1 MIQPKIVTFYSYK
14 GGVGR
19 TMSLANVAFLAAL
32 DDCKVLV
39 MDWDMEAPGLA
50 YYFRGLHTAAEAKAL
65 KKSRGLLDIFWD
77 WSTEAEQAKSAED
90 VELLFNKVNSGAM
103 FSECVRPLIGSG
115 LFEKKIKLDYIS
127 AGGLTVGREQLYYED
142 ALSKF
147 SWGDFFDKYAGGAVL
162 EQLKVWAKSKYD
174 LILIDSRTGFADVAG
189 ICTMQMPDEVALC
202 FVLNRQNIDGIARVA
217 SAIRERREEEVVL
230 RAVPMRMR
238 VAGTESSEI
247 SDAKARAVSEL
258 VRVGG
263 FSPLAVQE
271 DIKSLAIPAIDNIPS
286 YETLAIFVAP
296 DPKFDQLTLNY
307 AQLASKLVGRSVSIP
322 TLKSETVDLVKR
334 RLLPRHATEEFLE
347 NLSTRDP
354 ESALSELQ
362 QLTQSAQ
369 ESIVNEEYLDPDY
382 VKALVRA
389 CDSVSDNQ
397 QDLAE
402 IISLKMAAIDLLRAL
417 AAIEPENWSM
427 PLENKLAEIVDFH
440 GYMLEHESQLAL
452 LEELDIILAGYSSIN
467 LKLRRIEHR
476 RKAAWIY
483 VDIKKVDA
491 IKRTIGEINALK
503 KDLAGLKLAQDQFE
517 EIVAIDVEV
526 CRLKAEIEILNG
538 SYQSAH
544 SYLTSALKLIENYSP
559 VTSAP
564 DVLSRI
570 KFSIHLRFTEL
581 PRPFVSVREA
591 ANHAVQAVSTGRAI
605 QRVVIRFLSLSK
617 VVIESGCDALTV
629 HYCEALFGGDNR
641 GRVQLG
647 NYYGRYPEQAVD
659 FFKIVRELVSVVI
672 KYEDRSRSF
681 AICTYFSEVASL
693 VLKGLIRR
701 RRTVGEKEWAL
712 LINEFE
718 LLTTLFDRV
727 GAHVE
732 THNSELEN
740 RLFVRAARPGSI
752 SGEDD

>member
-32 DDCKVLV
+32 DGYKVLV

-65 KKSRGLLDIFWD
+65 KKSPGLLNIFWD
-77 WSTEAEQAKSAED
+77 WSVEAERAQNTED
-90 VELLFNKVNSGAM
+90 VELLFEKVNSGSI
-103 FSECVRPLIGSG
+103 FEECVRPLIGPG
-115 LFEKKIKLDYIS
+115 LFDKNIKLDYIS
-127 AGGLTVGREQLYYED
+127 AGGLTVGNDQLYYED

-147 SWGDFFDKYAGGAVL
+147 SWGDFFDKHAGGAVL
-162 EQLKVWAKSKYD
+162 EQLKVWAKSKYN

-217 SAIRERREEEVVL
+217 SAIRERREEEVIL
-230 RAVPMRMR
+230 RAVPMRLR
-238 VAGTESSEI
+238 VAGTESSEV

-258 VRVGG
+258 VKIGG
-263 FSPLAVQE
+263 FSHLAVQE
-271 DIKSLAIPAIDNIPS
+271 DIKNLAIPAIDNIPS
-286 YETLAIFVAP
+286 YETLALFVAT

-307 AQLASKLVGRSVSIP
+307 AQLASELVGENINVP
-322 TLKSETVDLVKR
+322 VLKSETVDLVKR

-347 NLSTRDP
+347 KLSTRDP
-354 ESALSELQ
+354 ESALAELQ

-369 ESIVNEEYLDPDY
+369 ELIVNEEYLDPDY
-382 VKALVRA
+382 VRALVRA
-389 CDSVSDNQ
+389 CDSVSENLH
-397 QDLAE
+397 DLAE
-402 IISLKMAAIDLLRAL
+402 IISIRMTAIDLLRAL
-417 AAIEPENWSM
+417 AIVEPEIWSI
-427 PLENKLAEIVDFH
+427 PLENKLAEIVDLH

-452 LEELDIILAGYSSIN
+452 LEEIDIILAGYSSIN

-483 VDIKKVDA
+483 VGIKKIEAV
-491 IKRTIGEINALK
+491 KRTIGEINALK
-503 KDLAGLKLAQDQFE
+503 KDLAGLKLAQDQLE
-517 EIVAIDVEV
+517 EVVAIDVDV
-526 CRLKAEIEILNG
+526 YRLKSEIEIQNDFFQAARNEL
-538 SYQSAH
+538 A
-544 SYLTSALKLIENYSP
+544 SALRLIENYSP
-559 VTSAP
+559 SNSASNA
-564 DVLSRI
+564 LSRM
-570 KFSIHLRFTEL
+570 KFNIHFRFTEL

-591 ANHAVQAVSTGRAI
+591 ANHAVEAVSSGWSI
-605 QRVVIRFLSLSK
+605 QRVVLRFVPLSK

-629 HYCEALFGGDNR
+629 QFCEALFGVDNR
-641 GRVQLG
+641 ARVQLG

-659 FFKIVRELVSVVI
+659 FFKIVRELVSVVS

-681 AICTYFSEVASL
+681 AICTSFSEAASL

-701 RRTVGEKEWAL
+701 RRTVGEKEWSL
-712 LINEFE
+712 LMYEFE

-740 RLFVRAARPGSI
+740 RLFVRSERPS
-752 SGEDD
+752 SLDGEDD